1 MRTLGPRELRVVRV
15 SDTLTPPAESLCHVR
30 RRVCRSHGLR
40 VKVFVVHY
48 SAHHREYPLHS
59 TSLIP
64 IPIPLGAR
72 TPSVAFEAAGAASPW
87 DWTIS
92 DFLPSLTR

>member
-30 RRVCRSHGLR
+30 RHVCRSHGLR

-48 SAHHREYPLHS
+48 SAHHREYPS
-59 TSLIP
+59 TQPPSSP
-64 IPIPLGAR
+64 SPSPLGPGHR
-72 TPSVAFEAAGAASPW
+72 LAFEAAGAASPW